1 MSADQPV
8 AGAVARVSH
17 RPAPDVESNVKEVA
31 ASADLAPVADALRA
45 QRESILEAWLEAASR
60 QPFHREHPDRAVAD
74 HIPALFDAIVDLLG
88 RSAAPGE
95 AGEAPMDDDA
105 IEANARAHAQI
116 RFEQRLGPVAIATE
130 FRLLRQEIARALQ
143 AFLEDALPVSD
154 IVGAIA
160 LVNDAIDGATM
171 LALSALTERIE
182 TVREE
187 FLASTIHDVRQ
198 PITLIEASLV
208 LASRWIRQ
216 TPADVERM
224 ADTLDGALYATQEM
238 SQLIDTLADA
248 SRVAMGAVDIDPEPV
263 IVRDVVND
271 ALELLDPV
279 SRARIEVGDLPLDA
293 IGDWDRRAVRRILS
307 NLLTNALKYS
317 PPTCRIH
324 LSGEQVGDR
333 ATIEILDEGIGLL
346 PEEIE
351 ILFRRYGRTDDAR
364 SRGLPGLGLGLY
376 ASQGLAVA
384 HGGQIVL
391 ESEGRDRGVRAR
403 LELPLSQGSD

>member
-1 MSADQPV
+1 
-8 AGAVARVSH
+8 
-17 RPAPDVESNVKEVA
+17 
-31 ASADLAPVADALRA
+31 
-45 QRESILEAWLEAASR
+45 
-60 QPFHREHPDRAVAD
+60 
-74 HIPALFDAIVDLLG
+74 
-88 RSAAPGE
+88 
-95 AGEAPMDDDA
+95 MDDDG
-105 IEANARAHAQI
+105 IETSARAHAQI

-143 AFLEDALPVSD
+143 RFLDDDLAVGD

-208 LASRWIRQ
+208 LASRWVRQ
-216 TPADVERM
+216 TRPDVERM

-271 ALELLDPV
+271 ALELLDPPAGRG
-279 SRARIEVGDLPLDA
+279 SRSG
-293 IGDWDRRAVRRILS
+293 
-307 NLLTNALKYS
+307 
-317 PPTCRIH
+317 TCR
-324 LSGEQVGDR
+324 STR
-333 ATIEILDEGIGLL
+333 SATGTGG
-346 PEEIE
+346 PC
-351 ILFRRYGRTDDAR
+351 GGSSRT
-364 SRGLPGLGLGLY
+364 S
-376 ASQGLAVA
+376 
-384 HGGQIVL
+384 
-391 ESEGRDRGVRAR
+391 
-403 LELPLSQGSD
+403 